1 MGIYVKTTSGA
12 SKVTNTPYLAGTIE
26 YVGYNVLTYNSNTW
40 LETTIP
46 KGTMRPDAFLTDR
59 TIAVNVTPQ
68 FYSGMP
74 YLQIKGYGYLVNR
87 DTQTITLY
95 AIGSGFV
102 SGHLQGISV
111 IVTTN
116 YTK

>member
-1 MGIYVKTTSGA
+1 MGLYVKTTSG
-12 SKVTNTPYLAGTIE
+12 SSRLTDQHYRAGTIE
-26 YVGYNVLTYNSNTW
+26 YVGYHVLTYLSSTS
-40 LETTIP
+40 LQTTIP
-46 KGTMRPDAFLTDR
+46 KENVRSDAFLTDR
-59 TIAVNVTPQ
+59 TICVNITPQ
-68 FYSGMP
+68 YYSGMP
-74 YLQIKGYGYLVNR
+74 YQQITGYGYLVTRN
-87 DTQTITLY
+87 TQTITLY